1 MDISYSILLV
11 AIISLVTMAIRF
23 LPVLIFGREQQTSEL
38 IAYLGES
45 LPYAIIGMLVV
56 YCMKDIS
63 FLDKPYGIPELIA
76 VGAVI
81 LLHLWKRK
89 TLLSVIGGTVIYM
102 VLIHLI

>member
-1 MDISYSILLV
+1 MDIFHSVLLV

-23 LPVLIFGREQQTSEL
+23 FPVLIFGRKQKTSEL
-38 IAYLGES
+38 ITYLRES

-76 VGAVI
+76 VGAVV

-89 TLLSVIGGTVIYM
+89 TLLSIIGGTVIYM

>member
-1 MDISYSILLV
+1 MDIFHSVLLV

-23 LPVLIFGREQQTSEL
+23 LPVLIFGRKQKTSEL
-38 IAYLGES
+38 ITYLGES

-76 VGAVI
+76 VGAVV

-89 TLLSVIGGTVIYM
+89 TLLSIIGGTVIYM

>member
-23 LPVLIFGREQQTSEL
+23 LPVLIFGREQKTSEL